1 MLSEFF
7 DGKSISK
14 TAKIYK
20 DYRDFII
27 NKYRENTERALTF
40 TEVRRML
47 IGDVNALRRVFDFLD
62 HWGLINHQ
70 VVQEGSEP
78 IFREGLPAGQTLVE
92 PIPTGVRMAAHGAAP
107 LATSRSGQL
116 DTFTSVSST
125 ISGLQPETL
134 SSYKNAFASTKDRD
148 AATAVEL
155 EKLAP
160 RYSCNSCGEDC
171 TSVLFR
177 CQRENQVG
185 SYFFSTYLE
194 RCGFCNSFCLS

>member
-27 NKYRENTERALTF
+27 NKYRENTQRALTF

-70 VVQEGSEP
+70 VVQEGSEQ
-78 IFREGLPAGQTLVE
+78 ILGEGLPAGQTLVE
-92 PIPTGVRMAAHGAAP
+92 PIPTGVRMASHGAAP
-107 LATSRSGQL
+107 LVTSRSGQL
-116 DTFTSVSST
+116 DTFTGISST
-125 ISGLQPETL
+125 LSGLQPETL
-134 SSYKNAFASTKDRD
+134 SSYKNAFASTKGGD
-148 AATAVEL
+148 ASTAGES
-155 EKLAP
+155 EKSTP
-160 RYSCNSCGEDC
+160 RYSCSSCGGDC

-177 CQRENQVG
+177 CQKGNEVG
-185 SYFFSTYLE
+185 F
-194 RCGFCNSFCLS
+194 